1 VRIAVFAV
9 PAAYGAWAQLS
20 FVSAAATSP
29 MDERSWRLIWRDRKQ
44 PPAASE
50 HPNFEDVVIPNLD
63 AAYSLAR
70 WLVRDPALAEDVVQ
84 DSVAR
89 GLSYFASFRGGDAKA
104 WLMRI
109 VRNTAYTAISAR
121 QKRSSQQLADSAS
134 YETAALTAPDPAL
147 DPEQT
152 LLLKERTRQL
162 EAALAR
168 LPTELRECL
177 ILKEVEELS
186 YKEIAQVIGIPIGT
200 VMSRLWRA
208 RQALMHLVKAGEG
221 HD

>member
-1 VRIAVFAV
+1 MSQF
-9 PAAYGAWAQLS
+9 GN
-20 FVSAAATSP
+20 ATAISP
-29 MDERSWRLIWRDRKQ
+29 MDERSWQLRWPDRKHN
-44 PPAASE
+44 PSE
-50 HPNFEDVVIPNLD
+50 SEQLNFEDVVIPNLD

-84 DSVAR
+84 DAVAR

-109 VRNTAYTAISAR
+109 VRNTAYTAVSAR
-121 QKRSSQQLADSAS
+121 QKRWSQQLADEAS
-134 YETAALTAPDPAL
+134 YKAAALTVADPAL
-147 DPEQT
+147 DPEQA
-152 LLLKERTRQL
+152 LLWKERTTQL
-162 EAALAR
+162 EVALAE
-168 LPTELRECL
+168 LPTELRECI

-208 RQALMHLVKAGEG
+208 RQALMHLVKVSEG
-221 HD
+221 HE

>member
-1 VRIAVFAV
+1 
-9 PAAYGAWAQLS
+9 
-20 FVSAAATSP
+20 
-29 MDERSWRLIWRDRKQ
+29 MDEPAWRLRWRDQQQ
-44 PPAASE
+44 PQPSTE
-50 HPNFEDVVIPNLD
+50 PPRFEDVVIRNLD

-70 WLVRDPALAEDVVQ
+70 WLVRDPVLAEDVVQ

-109 VRNTAYTAISAR
+109 VRNTAYTSLSAR
-121 QKRSSQQLADSAS
+121 RKLQRVQGSETLADGD
-134 YETAALTAPDPAL
+134 EALGARDAAPDPEQAL
-147 DPEQT
+147 LRKEQA
-152 LLLKERTRQL
+152 EQL
-162 EAALAR
+162 EKALAM
-168 LPTELRECL
+168 LPAELRECL

-186 YKEIAQVIGIPIGT
+186 YKEIAQVTGIPIGT

-208 RQALMHLVKAGEG
+208 RQALMHLVRSGDT